1 MPEGVNAAM
10 SEKEQIKDVFRELL
24 GEMPAFPEWC
34 KDSGEARLQLKQRS
48 WAPRVPDA
56 PGSQAKEQQAKVSG
70 VKHSRI
76 VGGLKLRASVGRWSQ
91 WVCLKRWALIEII
104 LGQGITVTHL
114 EWCSR

>member
-1 MPEGVNAAM
+1 MSEAGDNLSKMPEGVNAAM

-70 VKHSRI
+70 IKHSRI
-76 VGGLKLRASVGRWSQ
+76 VRRAQAKGKCREMEPMGVP
-91 WVCLKRWALIEII
+91 
-104 LGQGITVTHL
+104 
-114 EWCSR
+114 